1 MKQNAVSY
9 VLKLAVILLL
19 ITAVTAAALGLTN
32 YITEDRIAE
41 LQEEKTAQA
50 MAAILP
56 ADSYTPVEG
65 FADDTGLVQALYQA
79 DDQGFVA
86 QVAVSGSQNTI
97 ELMVGVDQ
105 TGTVTGISIIKQ
117 SETAGLGAVAAA
129 SSAKGEAFRSQFKGM
144 SGQVAVTK
152 DGGQVDALTGAT
164 VTSRAICT
172 AVNAAQAAAAPYLQ

>member
-1 MKQNAVSY
+1 MKQKTVSY

-19 ITAVTAAALGLTN
+19 ITAVTAAALGFTN
-32 YITEDRIAE
+32 YITEDRIAA
-41 LQEEKTAQA
+41 LQEEKMAQA
-50 MAAILP
+50 MASILP
-56 ADSYTPVEG
+56 ADSYTPVE
-65 FADDTGLVQALYQA
+65 DHTELVEALYQA
-79 DDQGFVA
+79 GDAGYVA

-97 ELMVGVDQ
+97 ELMVGVDL

-129 SSAKGEAFRSQFKGM
+129 NSAKGEAFRSQFAGM

-172 AVNAAQAAAAPYLQ
+172 AVNAAQEAAAAQMQ